1 VAMRVKGIKKSIE
14 REFQKNDF
22 SKSQKAAEIPDKVK
36 RVCDITYHN
45 SKTGR
50 TIWELKKKNTV
61 PKRYILFIHGGYF
74 VHNITTYDWNLLNK
88 IVQHTDYGIVVP
100 DYPLA
105 PRYNYKDV
113 YNMAVPLYE
122 DLLQEFGNDNLVI
135 MGFSAGGGFTLSL
148 AEYVKSL
155 GLKQPSRII
164 LLSPMLDASM
174 KDPDISIIDKRDP
187 YLDLAGMNKAYPA
200 YANGTDIHNYMISPI
215 NGDVE
220 GLAPIHLF
228 MGTDEIYLPFARK
241 LVAMAKAKNVDIDY
255 HEYPAMYHA
264 WIFLNMPEAKDFF
277 SKLMDILH

>member
-1 VAMRVKGIKKSIE
+1 MAKMYLIVNALLIFGHTYGQYTKSQKMNKPSFNSKFYRVAMRVKGIKKSIE

-122 DLLQEFGNDNLVI
+122 DLLQEW
-135 MGFSAGGGFTLSL
+135 A
-148 AEYVKSL
+148 
-155 GLKQPSRII
+155 SR
-164 LLSPMLDASM
+164 
-174 KDPDISIIDKRDP
+174 
-187 YLDLAGMNKAYPA
+187 
-200 YANGTDIHNYMISPI
+200 
-215 NGDVE
+215 
-220 GLAPIHLF
+220 
-228 MGTDEIYLPFARK
+228 
-241 LVAMAKAKNVDIDY
+241 LVAALHY
-255 HEYPAMYHA
+255 H
-264 WIFLNMPEAKDFF
+264 LRNM
-277 SKLMDILH
+277 